1 MKAWERELEII
12 NNAVPVYD
20 DDASGKRN
28 DINYETIDGME
39 SFNQFVKKKNSFLFG
54 ITITFLTFYILL
66 PILAFTSVL
75 QQKAIGSITWVWVYS
90 LALFIMTIV
99 LCTLYVRMASK
110 FDKTAAAVLKE
121 YEKVGA

>member
-1 MKAWERELEII
+1 MSSSGDKH
-12 NNAVPVYD
+12 
-20 DDASGKRN
+20 SGKRN